1 MDKEKRFNEQGN
13 TENLSRLW
21 RYVCHFFTSDFVKIE
36 RDEITGQKPKN
47 ISNLEPNKDWDQT
60 NR

>member
-1 MDKEKRFNEQGN
+1 MN
-13 TENLSRLW
+13 TGTQKAWADS
-21 RYVCHFFTSDFVKIE
+21 RYVCPFFPSDFVKIE

>member
-1 MDKEKRFNEQGN
+1 MHTGTQKTWAN
-13 TENLSRLW
+13 RLW
-21 RYVCHFFTSDFVKIE
+21 SCVCPFFPSDFVKIE

>member
-1 MDKEKRFNEQGN
+1 MHTGTQKTWAN
-13 TENLSRLW
+13 RLW
-21 RYVCHFFTSDFVKIE
+21 SCVRPFFPSDFVKIE

>member
-1 MDKEKRFNEQGN
+1 MGTQKTLADRH
-13 TENLSRLW
+13 W
-21 RYVCHFFTSDFVKIE
+21 RYVCPFLPSDFVKIE

-47 ISNLEPNKDWDQT
+47 ISNLEPNKDWDPA